1 MGLWLRPSQR
11 LRLRPITAAAM
22 VAATV
27 VTMEAMATARGQ
39 LMPTLRPTTAMDMAV
54 DTAVDTV
61 ALTDTTATDMAR
73 GQLMLRPT
81 TAMDTAVDTA
91 VMAVMDTTVTATAS
105 KPRRPILNRS
115 RNLSQPNF
123 AIRQMQSSIID
134 CKPLCQIFKSC
145 FAPMCLNSL

>member
-1 MGLWLRPSQR
+1 MAMD
-11 LRLRPITAAAM
+11 TA
-22 VAATV
+22 VDTTVLVTDTTTAT
-27 VTMEAMATARGQ
+27 ERGQ
-39 LMPTLRPTTAMDMAV
+39 LMPTLMPI
-54 DTAVDTV
+54 
-61 ALTDTTATDMAR
+61 
-73 GQLMLRPT
+73 
-81 TAMDTAVDTA
+81 TAMDTAVDTV
-91 VMAVMDTTVTATAS
+91 VMADMDTTVTATAS

>member
-1 MGLWLRPSQR
+1 MG
-11 LRLRPITAAAM
+11 
-22 VAATV
+22 
-27 VTMEAMATARGQ
+27 
-39 LMPTLRPTTAMDMAV
+39 AV

-61 ALTDTTATDMAR
+61 ALTDTTATAMER
-73 GQLMLRPT
+73 GQLMPTLRPT
-81 TAMDTAVDTA
+81 TVVDSVMDTVADTVAVTDTDTTATERGQLMPRPITAMDTAVDTA

>member
-1 MGLWLRPSQR
+1 MG
-11 LRLRPITAAAM
+11 
-22 VAATV
+22 
-27 VTMEAMATARGQ
+27 
-39 LMPTLRPTTAMDMAV
+39 
-54 DTAVDTV
+54 
-61 ALTDTTATDMAR
+61 DMAR

-81 TAMDTAVDTA
+81 TAMDTAVDTTVLVTDTTTATERGQLMPTLRPTTVVDSVMDTVADTVA
-91 VMAVMDTTVTATAS
+91 VTDTDTTVTATAS